1 MKITSYEVLG
11 KLPDLF
17 TFDDG
22 RKVRSVS
29 DWETRRKELYKTVV
43 GIQYGDLLPEP
54 EFMEIIPLMSRREKG
69 MMSIYKIVTGTR
81 EKPVSFTIYCHMPG
95 GNGPFPVVIDG
106 DLCYSCM
113 QNADI
118 VRKFIDRGIMLV
130 AFNRCEIVPDLR
142 NPSRK
147 GNLYETYSDL
157 EFGAIAAW
165 AWGYS
170 RTLDAVIELGLT
182 DQSCVAFTGLS
193 RGGKTALLAG
203 ALDERAA
210 IVNPEGSGC
219 GGSGC
224 YRINLCALEED
235 GSEKRN
241 ETLADIL
248 GNFPDW
254 FAPGLSK
261 YINREDELP
270 FDQHFLKALIA
281 PRVYFDSHALSDT
294 WAGPVNTYMTA
305 AAARE
310 VWKLY
315 GKEENVLWYWRSGRH
330 AHLPEDFDMLIEVM
344 EREMHGTPLCEKF
357 MVLPFEEPE
366 PIFEKFT
373 VLPAVEKEDS
383 FPQNIL
389 FL

>member
-1 MKITSYEVLG
+1 MEITSYEILG
-11 KLPDLF
+11 QLPDLF

-22 RKVRSVS
+22 SKVRSVS
-29 DWETRRKELYKTVV
+29 DWEIRRKELYKTVV
-43 GIQYGDLLPEP
+43 EMQYGDLLPEP
-54 EFMEIIPLMSRREKG
+54 EFLDIIPLMVRPEKG
-69 MMSIYKIVTGTR
+69 MMSIYKIVTGTK

-113 QNADI
+113 QDAAI
-118 VRKFIDRGIMLV
+118 AQKFIDRGIMLV
-130 AFNRCEIVPDLR
+130 SFNRCEIVPDLR

-147 GNLYETYSDL
+147 GNLYETYSEL

-182 DQSCVAFTGLS
+182 DDRSCVAFTGLS

-210 IVNPEGSGC
+210 IINPEGSGC
-219 GGSGC
+219 SGSGC
-224 YRINLCALEED
+224 YRIHMSAIEED
-235 GSEKRN
+235 GSENRS
-241 ETLADIL
+241 ETLADIAKH
-248 GNFPDW
+248 FPDW
-254 FAPGLSK
+254 FAPGLGEYS
-261 YINREDELP
+261 NREAELP
-270 FDQHFLKALIA
+270 FDQHFLTALLA
-281 PRVYFDSHALSDT
+281 PRVYFESQALSDI
-294 WAGPVNTYMTA
+294 WAGPVNTYMAA

-315 GKEENVLWYWRSGRH
+315 GKEENVLWYWRSGKH

-344 EREMHGTPLCEKF
+344 EREIHGTPLCEKF
-357 MVLPFEEPE
+357 MVLPFDEPE

-373 VLPAVEKEDS
+373 FGDPMKAENV
-383 FPQNIL
+383 
-389 FL
+389 